1 MRKFF
6 NILIVSLLA
15 TIQAVSAQEIVPSET
30 LTKIREK
37 NECTVYTF
45 NYPSVNIKGEQIVLS
60 SALVAWTPSDRQETD
75 SIESVH
81 ILNHITI
88 ASDHER
94 PTTTDDTSDD
104 QNFAVFMP
112 GRKYG
117 SEYTT
122 EYANYAA
129 RCIIIMPD
137 YEGYGVTKDR
147 PHPYLSQRL
156 TAQQVLDGVMYGM
169 ELYKKVVAEKS
180 TEYELLPIKS
190 DWRSFCMGYSQ
201 GGAVTLAT
209 QRLIEEQGLAEELH
223 FQGSICG
230 DGPYDLVTTIRYYM
244 EDDGTSYDVKTDH
257 RKGTSTYP
265 AVAPLI
271 MKGMFETHP
280 AMAPYKIGDFMS
292 QQLLDTGVCDW
303 IDSKEYTTANINDMW
318 YDQLKNGLDTLG
330 RHYTPEQMAEMFSA
344 PLGSAV
350 IGNLDKMFTQE
361 VFDYMSDASN
371 LDVVPENPA
380 NAPQALHR
388 ALYDNSLTT
397 GWEPQHRIQFFH
409 SKYDMIVP
417 YGNYFA
423 FRDAHPQG
431 EGTMYRV
438 NDTFTISDH
447 VMAGGAFLIYILVSK
462 SCPDVFNWICEGS
475 APTGIN
481 EVSVERSAV
490 SDDAWYTINGVKLGK
505 KPTQKGIY
513 INNGI
518 KVVVE

>member
-1 MRKFF
+1 MRKLFHVLVFF
-6 NILIVSLLA
+6 LLV
-15 TIQAVSAQEIVPSET
+15 TVQAVSAQEVQPSET
-30 LTKIREK
+30 LTKIRQK

-45 NYPSVNIKGEQIVLS
+45 NYPSVNVDGNPIVLS

-81 ILNHITI
+81 ILSHITI

-156 TAQQVLDGVMYGM
+156 TAQQVLDGVMYGL
-169 ELYKKVVAEKS
+169 ELYKKIAAEKS
-180 TEYELLPIKS
+180 DEFPLLPIKS
-190 DWRSFCMGYSQ
+190 DWRSFCIGYSQ
-201 GGAVTLAT
+201 GGAVSLAT

-244 EDDGTSYDVKTDH
+244 EDDGTSYDVETDH
-257 RKGTSTYP
+257 RKGTLTYP

-271 MKGMFETHP
+271 VKGMFETHP

-292 QQLLDTGVCDW
+292 QQLLDTGACDW
-303 IDSKEYTTANINDMW
+303 IDSKEYTTANMNDMW

-330 RHYTPEQMAEMFSA
+330 RHYTPEQMAELFDTPS
-344 PLGSAV
+344 SNQV
-350 IGNLDKMFTQE
+350 IGKMDKIFTQE
-361 VFDYMSDASN
+361 LYEYMSDDSN
-371 LDVVPENPA
+371 FDVVPENPA

-417 YGNYFA
+417 YGNYLA
-423 FRDAHPQG
+423 FRDGHPQS
-431 EGTMYRV
+431 EGTMYRID
-438 NDTFTISDH
+438 DTFSESDH
-447 VMAGGAFLIYILVSK
+447 VMAGGAFMVYVFVSK
-462 SCPDVFNWICEGS
+462 SVPQVFNWICEGS
-475 APTGIN
+475 QPTGITEMSDVRSKMS
-481 EVSVERSAV
+481 EVWFSLDGRRL
-490 SDDAWYTINGVKLGK
+490 YR
-505 KPTQKGIY
+505 KPVQKGVY
-513 INNGI
+513 INNGV
-518 KVVVE
+518 KFVVE